1 QIPVHKS
8 DTKNVHTVGICG
20 SDVHYWTHGSIGSF
34 VVKEPMVLGHETSGT
49 VVGLGSGVKG
59 FKVGDRIA
67 LEPGIPCRGCEQCK
81 TGRYN
86 LCPAMRY
93 FSTPPVHGS
102 LARYVV
108 LDADLCYKLP
118 DNVSYEEGAL
128 MEPLSVAVHA
138 CRRANL
144 QMGQRVL
151 VEGAGPIG
159 ILCMMTAK
167 AAGVSEVVITDLES
181 KRLELARKLRADHI
195 VCVKGMSP
203 SDVRSAVIDHLGTE
217 PDVTIECTG
226 AQTCIETAIC
236 TTRSGG
242 VIVLVGVGAPR
253 AELPIIESALREV
266 DIRGVFR
273 HANCYPTAINLVSSG
288 RIDLSGLTRAHYTLE
303 NTLEAFQ
310 RALKADVIKVFISCQ
325 K

>member
-1 QIPVHKS
+1 MSDDNLSAVLFGVNDIRLLQREIPTPEADQLQIS
-8 DTKNVHTVGICG
+8 VHTVGICG

-195 VCVKGMSP
+195 VCVK
-203 SDVRSAVIDHLGTE
+203 VLKELLIDRL
-217 PDVTIECTG
+217 
-226 AQTCIETAIC
+226 Q

-310 RALKADVIKVFISCQ
+310 RALKADVIKV
-325 K
+325 

>member
-1 QIPVHKS
+1 MHS
-8 DTKNVHTVGICG
+8 FSVHTVGICG

-34 VVKEPMVLGHETSGT
+34 VVKKPMVLGHETSGT
-49 VVGLGSGVKG
+49 VFGLGSGVKG

-86 LCPAMRY
+86 LCPAMR
-93 FSTPPVHGS
+93 FFATPPVHGS

-118 DNVSYEEGAL
+118 DNVSYEEG
-128 MEPLSVAVHA
+128 
-138 CRRANL
+138 
-144 QMGQRVL
+144 
-151 VEGAGPIG
+151 PIG

-167 AAGVSEVVITDLES
+167 AAGVSEVVIIDLES
-181 KRLELARKLRADHI
+181 RRLELARTLGADHI
-195 VCVKGMSP
+195 ICVKEMSP

-226 AQTCIETAIC
+226 AHTCIETAIR

-242 VIVLVGVGAPR
+242 VIVLVGVGALR

-273 HANCYPTAINLVSSG
+273 YANCYPSAINLVSSG

-303 NTLEAFQ
+303 NTQEAFH
-310 RALKADVIKVFISCQ
+310 RALKADVVKVFISCQ